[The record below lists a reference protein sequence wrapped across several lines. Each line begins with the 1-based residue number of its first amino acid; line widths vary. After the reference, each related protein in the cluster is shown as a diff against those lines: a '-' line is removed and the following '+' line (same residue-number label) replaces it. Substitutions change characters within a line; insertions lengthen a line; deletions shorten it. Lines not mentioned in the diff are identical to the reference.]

1 MNLELP
7 GDVSD
12 FVSSLVSSGRFDS
25 EEAAVVEGVR
35 LLMGREKLRGDI
47 ASGLKQLD
55 DGDSFSED
63 EVFEELHREIER
75 IESAPTKS

>member
-7 GDVSD
+7 GDVSA
-12 FVSSLVSSGRFDS
+12 LVSSGRFDS
-25 EEAAVVEGVR
+25 KEAAVVEGVR
-35 LLMGREKLRGDI
+35 LLMDREKLRADI

-55 DGDSFSED
+55 EGDCFSED

-75 IESAPTKS
+75 IESSPTKS